1 MPGPAERIRQTLM
14 ERIRQIVG
22 EHRERHDSDSDQA
35 ACSCGAQPLS
45 DYPRHVA
52 EQIVVGLDLRAE
64 ATDHVE
70 KQIRYATAWFD
81 WELTTLEGAQF

>member
-1 MPGPAERIRQTLM
+1 VPDPAKRIRRTLI
-14 ERIRQIVG
+14 ERIRQIID
-22 EHRERHDSDSDQA
+22 EHSESHDPASDQP

-64 ATDHVE
+64 GTDHLE

-81 WELTTLEGAQF
+81 WELTKLEGAQG